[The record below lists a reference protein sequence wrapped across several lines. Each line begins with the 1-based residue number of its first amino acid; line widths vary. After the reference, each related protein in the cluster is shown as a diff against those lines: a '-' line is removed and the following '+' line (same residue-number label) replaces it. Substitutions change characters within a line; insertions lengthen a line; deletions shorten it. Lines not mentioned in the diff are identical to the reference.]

1 VTPERL
7 RQIERLFHEARERTP
22 AERSAFL
29 VRACANDSALRRE
42 VESLLAQAPA
52 GLIDA
57 PIGALVAELVTGH
70 GPRLAPG
77 SSVGPYQIESLLD
90 VGGMG
95 EVYRAR
101 DTTLGRDVAMKI
113 LPRHFTADPE
123 RLARFEREARLLA
136 ALNHPNIG
144 AIYGLESASGVR
156 ALVLE
161 LVEGETL
168 EQKIRHGS
176 GLMADSH
183 GRGQPSGG
191 LPLSEALAIARQ
203 IADALDAAHEK
214 GIVHRDLKPA
224 NIKITPGGVVKV
236 LDFGLAKAAPGEL
249 QSPTVTIGSTQE
261 GTILGTAA
269 YMSPEQARG
278 QVVDKRTDIWAFGC
292 VLYEML
298 TGHVAFRGAT
308 VSDTIAAIL
317 QREPDWAALPATTPP
332 MVARLLRR
340 SLERDPKR
348 RLRDIA
354 DARVEIDDALEGKAE
369 AMAVGP
375 PAAVVAH
382 PPWGRWAAVV
392 LIALAAALVGWSM
405 RRLNPAATNPLSNAT
420 FTRLTNFEGDEAQA
434 VLSPDGKFAAFLS
447 DRDGPLDV
455 WFTQVGSGDF
465 RNLTQEDHMPTV
477 RPTRNIG
484 FSGDGSQIW
493 FGGAPV
499 GRMRIM
505 PMMGGPAK
513 PYLVDRVV
521 EVAWSSDGARM
532 VYHTD
537 APGDPM
543 FVADHNGVGARQ
555 IFVDPIE
562 GGHNHHQ
569 AWSPDGRWIYFA
581 RGFQDTRQ
589 MDVWRIA
596 ANGGEPER
604 LTYHDAYVGF
614 PTPTDDGNVLY
625 IANDHEG
632 SGPWLWALNTSSRAT
647 RRVAYGTEQYLSIAG
662 SANHPRLVATVANP
676 TANLWTV
683 PILDHPAEDA
693 DAKPMVLPT
702 VRALSPRFVGQA
714 LFYLS
719 SQGTGDG
726 LWRFENGK
734 AVEILKGSE
743 EALSEPPAVSPDGRQ
758 VAVILRRDGK
768 LRLHVLGTDGGDLHS
783 LAESINIQKS
793 VCWSPDGKWIVAGG
807 IDDRGPGLFK
817 IPLNRSAPVRLVA
830 GPATDPV
837 WSPSEDLIVYTGANV
852 SVDAPLL
859 AIRVDG
865 TKVDLPVI
873 RLRVEGKRYRFLPNG
888 QALVYAQG
896 PFPAQDFWLLDLATK
911 KSRQLSR
918 LHNSGATQSFDVT
931 ADGKQI
937 VFDRVRQNSDIVLI
951 DLAQ

>member
-7 RQIERLFHEARERTP
+7 REIERLFHEARERTS
-22 AERSAFL
+22 AERDAWL
-29 VRACANDSALRRE
+29 ARTCADDPALRRE
-42 VESLLAQAPA
+42 VESLLAQPS
-52 GLIDA
+52 GGMIDA
-57 PIGALVAELVTGH
+57 SVGALVAELVTAPA
-70 GPRLAPG
+70 PRLAPG
-77 SSVGPYQIESLLD
+77 SSVGPYRIERLLD

-101 DTTLGRDVAMKI
+101 DTTLGRDVAIKI

-123 RLARFEREARLLA
+123 RLARFEREARMLA

-144 AIYGLESASGVR
+144 AIYGLEAAGGVR

-168 EQKIRHGS
+168 ADRIRRGPVPI
-176 GLMADSH
+176 ADA
-183 GRGQPSGG
+183 RT
-191 LPLSEALAIARQ
+191 IARQ

-214 GIVHRDLKPA
+214 GIIHRDLKPA
-224 NIKITPGGVVKV
+224 NVKVTPDGVVKV
-236 LDFGLAKAAPGEL
+236 LDFGLAKAATGGL
-249 QSPTVTIGSTQE
+249 QSPTVTLASTQE

-278 QVVDKRTDIWAFGC
+278 QAVDKRADIWAFGC

-298 TGHVAFRGAT
+298 VGRVAFPGET
-308 VSDTIAAIL
+308 VSDTLAAIL
-317 QREPDWAALPATTPP
+317 RHEPDWAALPATTPP
-332 MVARLLRR
+332 MVARLLQR
-340 SLERDPKR
+340 SLEKDQKR

-354 DARVEIDDALEGKAE
+354 DARAELDDALEGGKAS
-369 AMAVGP
+369 
-375 PAAVVAH
+375 AVVVGRPPVVSAH
-382 PPWGRWAAVV
+382 SPWSRWAAIILV
-392 LIALAAALVGWSM
+392 ALASALAGWGV
-405 RRLNPAATNPLSNAT
+405 RRPNPAPDNPLSNAT

-434 VLSPDGKFAAFLS
+434 TLSPDGKFAAFLS
-447 DRDGPLDV
+447 DRDGLLDV
-455 WFTQVGSGDF
+455 WLTQVGSGRF
-465 RNLTQEDHMPTV
+465 SNLTPDSHMPTV
-477 RPTRNIG
+477 RPVRNIG

-505 PMMGGPAK
+505 PMMGGPAT
-513 PYLVDRVV
+513 PFLVDGAV

-543 FVADHNGVGARQ
+543 FVADRTGVGAKQ
-555 IFVDPIE
+555 IFVDPIV

-581 RGFQDTRQ
+581 RGIQDTSQ

-596 ANGGEPER
+596 ASGGQPER

-614 PTPTDDGNVLY
+614 PTPIDDRNVLY
-625 IANDHEG
+625 IAKDHGG
-632 SGPWLWALNTSSRAT
+632 SGPWLWTLDANGRAT
-647 RRVAYGTEQYLSIAG
+647 HRVAYGTEQYLSIAG
-662 SANHPRLVATVANP
+662 SADHRRLVASVANP
-676 TANLWTV
+676 SASLWTV
-683 PILDHPAEDA
+683 PILDRPAEDG

-702 VRALSPRFVGQA
+702 VRALAPRLAGPS

-719 SQGTGDG
+719 SQGSGDG
-726 LWRFENGK
+726 LWRFEDGK
-734 AVEILKGSE
+734 AVEILKGSD
-743 EALSEPPAVSPDGRQ
+743 EALFEPPAVSADGRQ

-768 LRLHVLGTDGGDLHS
+768 LRLHVLSADGGDLQS
-783 LAESINIQKS
+783 LAEPIDIRGS
-793 VCWSPDGKWIVAGG
+793 VCWSPDGRWIVAGG
-807 IDDRGPGLFK
+807 IDDRDPGLFK
-817 IPLNRSAPVRLVA
+817 IPLDRGAPVRLIA
-830 GPATDPV
+830 GAARDPV
-837 WSPSEDLIVYTGANV
+837 WSPSEDLIVYTGQNV

-859 AIRVDG
+859 AIRADG
-865 TKVDLPVI
+865 TNVELPAI

-888 QALVYAQG
+888 LALVYAQG

-918 LHNSGATQSFDVT
+918 LNNSAATQSFDVT

-937 VFDRVRQNSDIVLI
+937 VFDRVRESSDIVLI
-951 DLAQ
+951 DLAR

>member
-7 RQIERLFHEARERTP
+7 REIERLFHEARERTP
-22 AERSAFL
+22 DERDAWL
-29 VRACANDSALRRE
+29 ARACADDPTLRRE
-42 VESLLAQAPA
+42 VESLLAQPPS
-52 GLIDA
+52 GMIDT
-57 PIGALVAELVTGH
+57 PLGALVTELVTAP
-70 GPRLAPG
+70 GPRLASG
-77 SSVGPYQIESLLD
+77 ASVGPYRIERLLD

-101 DTTLGRDVAMKI
+101 DTILGRDVAIKI
-113 LPRHFTADPE
+113 LPRHFTAHPE

-136 ALNHPNIG
+136 AFNHPNIG
-144 AIYGLESASGVR
+144 AIYGLEADSSVR

-161 LVEGETL
+161 LVDGETL
-168 EQKIRHGS
+168 ADRIR
-176 GLMADSH
+176 
-183 GRGQPSGG
+183 RGPVSITD
-191 LPLSEALAIARQ
+191 ALTIARQ

-224 NIKITPGGVVKV
+224 NIKVTSGGVVKV
-236 LDFGLAKAAPGEL
+236 LDFGLAKAATGEW
-249 QSPTVTIGSTQE
+249 QSPTVTVDGTQ
-261 GTILGTAA
+261 GGIILGTAA

-278 QVVDKRTDIWAFGC
+278 QAVDKRTDIWAFGC

-298 TGHVAFRGAT
+298 TGHVAFPGET
-308 VSDTIAAIL
+308 VSDTIAVIL
-317 QREPDWAALPATTPP
+317 QREPDWADLPATTPP
-332 MVARLLRR
+332 MVARLLHRI
-340 SLERDPKR
+340 LEKDPKR

-354 DARVEIDDALEGKAE
+354 DARAELDEALEGGKAP
-369 AMAVGP
+369 AMAARRPETVS
-375 PAAVVAH
+375 AH
-382 PPWGRWAAVV
+382 SPWGRWAAIV
-392 LIALAAALVGWSM
+392 LIALASALAGWSV
-405 RRLNPAATNPLSNAT
+405 RRLNPAPGNPLSNAT
-420 FTRLTNFEGDEAQA
+420 FTRLTNFEGDEGQA
-434 VLSPDGKFAAFLS
+434 ILSPDGKFAAFLS

-455 WFTQVGSGDF
+455 WLTQVGSGNI
-465 RNLTQEDHMPTV
+465 RNLTPENHMPTV

-505 PMMGGPAK
+505 PMMGGPAR
-513 PYLVDRVV
+513 PYLVERAV

-543 FVADHNGVGARQ
+543 FVADHNGVGAKQ
-555 IFVDPIE
+555 IFVDPIV

-581 RGFQDTRQ
+581 RGIQDTWQ
-589 MDVWRIA
+589 MDLWRIA
-596 ANGGEPER
+596 ANGGQPER

-614 PTPTDDGNVLY
+614 PTPTDDRNVLY

-632 SGPWLWALNTSSRAT
+632 SGPWLWALDTNSRTT

-662 SANHPRLVATVANP
+662 SAGHRRLVATVANP
-676 TANLWTV
+676 SANLWTV

-702 VRALSPRFVGQA
+702 VRALSPRVVGQA

-734 AVEILKGSE
+734 AVEIWKGSD
-743 EALSEPPAVSPDGRQ
+743 EALFEPPAVSPDGRQ

-768 LRLHVLGTDGGDLHS
+768 LRLHVLAADGGDLQS
-783 LAESINIQKS
+783 LAESINMTKS

-817 IPLNRSAPVRLVA
+817 IPLDRGAPVRLVA

-865 TKVDLPVI
+865 TKIDLPAI

-896 PFPAQDFWLLDLATK
+896 PFPAQDFWLLDLVTK

-918 LHNSGATQSFDVT
+918 LNNSAATQSFDVT

-937 VFDRVRQNSDIVLI
+937 VFDRVRENSDIVLI
-951 DLAQ
+951 DLAP